1 MLVLTQLLE
10 LRVYS
15 DQSLG
20 WDCVEVLT
28 IPSLSAWR
36 NDRDNPSPVMD
47 PAHEWRGTD
56 KDVGIANLKLAAD
69 KGRFLLPLR
78 AALILLFAVAALRDT
93 TARNLLAS
101 FSREFPQNSLYQR
114 DTDTI
119 QVWRPR
125 YKGRRL
131 NGRRRFLK
139 QWQPRAP
146 PAASDPTSP
155 NMFIEKD
162 LLRKSISRTRQSC
175 VRPLI

>member
-1 MLVLTQLLE
+1 ME

-20 WDCVEVLT
+20 WDRVEVLT

-36 NDRDNPSPVMD
+36 NERDNPSPVMD
-47 PAHEWRGTD
+47 PPHEWRGTD

-114 DTDTI
+114 DTYTI
-119 QVWRPR
+119 QV
-125 YKGRRL
+125 
-131 NGRRRFLK
+131 
-139 QWQPRAP
+139 
-146 PAASDPTSP
+146 
-155 NMFIEKD
+155 
-162 LLRKSISRTRQSC
+162 
-175 VRPLI
+175 